1 MSGFPARRLRFGDRG
16 RLARGFA
23 ADVVVFDAATVS
35 DRATFEQ
42 PFQYPV
48 GISAVVVNGRIA
60 LQGDERRDAGRHA
73 GTPLRPTRR

>member
-1 MSGFPARRLRFGDRG
+1 MEDFEKRPDDVRAPESGPADNAPPEAGPNPNERPMPSGPG
-16 RLARGFA
+16 
-23 ADVVVFDAATVS
+23 
-35 DRATFEQ
+35 
-42 PFQYPV
+42 